1 MLRIDKQWYEEY
13 IISIRSDEKKGERRY
28 DVFELRGRSYHEKEQ
43 VVYNFKQ
50 RIPQRKRIESLENAL
65 NIELTH
71 VKKWSEEVKVVP
83 WLHLLLRSE

>member
-50 RIPQRKRIESLENAL
+50 RIPQRKPTESLENAL
-65 NIELTH
+65 KIYLTLIWKRSNK
-71 VKKWSEEVKVVP
+71 VKFVS
-83 WLHLLLRSE
+83 